1 MVELNAGAAPQKQRG
16 MGVQMNKAKNLLI
29 GLLLVWVQGTWAQ
42 DLMAVYEQAVKN
54 DPQLQAAAERLN
66 AARETKSLSR
76 SRLLPTIGVGANYDY
91 SHTETRSLRF
101 DLSTLSYKKMD
112 STSSGFDSSL
122 GLNLKQP
129 IYRRDFLVQLEQADS
144 AIAQAEAQYASAEI
158 DLMVRSATA
167 YFNILSAQDDLRVSQ
182 AEREATGRQLD
193 QAQQRFDVG
202 LIAITD
208 VHEAQAAFDAARA
221 SEIAAENSLDNA
233 WEALFEIVG
242 PEAKTQLATLGD
254 SLQLSPPAPNDLQ
267 QWSDTAQQQNFTI
280 IATRSNLESVKQEIE
295 VSRSGH
301 YPTLDLVG
309 GYNVSRTTSD
319 TDADTNASSI
329 GLELAIPLYA
339 GGGVNALTRQTQ
351 ANYRAAQQGLDQ
363 TRRSVN
369 RQVRDAFRGVLSTIS
384 RVEALQAA
392 TVSAKSAL
400 ESTQAGYEVGTRTI
414 VDVLNVQ
421 RNLFSS
427 QRDYLSSRYDYI
439 INGLLLKSAAGNLA
453 VEDLQQVNSW
463 LEK

>member
-1 MVELNAGAAPQKQRG
+1 
-16 MGVQMNKAKNLLI
+16 MNKTRGLLV
-29 GLLLVWVQGTWAQ
+29 GLLLVWGQGLWAQ
-42 DLMAVYEQAVKN
+42 DLMAVYELAVNN
-54 DPQLQAAAERLN
+54 DPQLQVAAEQLN
-66 AARETKSLSR
+66 AARETKNLSKAQ
-76 SRLLPTIGVGANYDY
+76 LLPTIGLSADYDHLDSDVKTRLGESVDISSNYNDRGL
-91 SHTETRSLRF
+91 T
-101 DLSTLSYKKMD
+101 
-112 STSSGFDSSL
+112 L
-122 GLNLKQP
+122 GLSMPL
-129 IYRRDFLVQLEQADS
+129 YRRNFLIQLEQADS
-144 AIAQAEAQYASAEI
+144 TIAEAEAQYAAAEI
-158 DLMVRSATA
+158 DLMLRSATA
-167 YFNILSAQDDLRVSQ
+167 YFNILSAEDDLKVAQS
-182 AEREATGRQLD
+182 EREATGRQLD

-221 SEIAAENSLDNA
+221 AEIAADNSLDNA
-233 WEALFEIVG
+233 WEALFEIIG
-242 PEAKTQLATLGD
+242 PEAKTKLAKLGD
-254 SLQLSPPAPNDLQ
+254 NLPLAPPVPNDLQ
-267 QWSDTAQQQNFTI
+267 QWSDTAQQQNFSI
-280 IATRSNLESVKQEIE
+280 IATRSSLEAVRQEIE

-301 YPTLDLVG
+301 YPTLDLNG
-309 GYNVSRTTSD
+309 GYNISRTDNDFGSE
-319 TDADTNASSI
+319 ADTASI

-339 GGGVNALTRQTQ
+339 GGGVTSLTRQSQ

-384 RVEALQAA
+384 RVEALKAA

-439 INGLLLKSAAGNLA
+439 INGLSLKSAAGNLG
-453 VEDLQQVNSW
+453 VEDLQRANNW